1 MSFLAS
7 IPSPGSSAIHLG
19 PLQLRA
25 YGLMIALGV
34 IAAVWLAGR
43 RLEQSGAGTR
53 DDISGIAMWAVG
65 AGVLGA
71 RAYHVVTSWNDEFT
85 NPINWFKI
93 WEGGLGIPGGLAA
106 GILVGVWRIR
116 QRGVPVAM
124 AVTAAA
130 PALPLAQA
138 IGRWGNWFNQE
149 VFGRPTE
156 LPWALEISDRKTIA
170 AGYEPGTTFHPTFLY
185 ESLGNLVIVGLLLL
199 IERKVRLRPGALMA
213 VYLALYSLLRFGVES
228 LRIDAANEILGFRVN
243 TWVSG
248 IVFLASVGYLALRGL
263 RPLPPRP
270 ESDPS
275 SSEQHSS

>member
-185 ESLGNLVIVGLLLL
+185 ESLGNLVIVGLLLA

-248 IVFLASVGYLALRGL
+248 IVFLASVGYLVLRGL